1 MMLMQRGQLAVV
13 ALALLAGGCFTREE
27 TIEVRPDGSAMVTYE
42 VEGSRTELAAATGLP
57 GAVGWPL
64 LAETVTA
71 GTDGEKVE
79 RSWRVHL
86 NDLNLYPR
94 VLAGRNDSFA
104 ATAPAMETTLDMD
117 RQKGRT
123 VYTFTRRYIGRRA
136 GKFEDL
142 KKESNTAALM
152 ERAGEEG
159 FDALTPEERD
169 TLFAGLAE
177 YEAAAMWLRVRDALG
192 EAVLAGILDAP
203 AYKETVARVGT
214 FLEERLTGSYLQDYF
229 AADEQ
234 TQDRELARLRADL
247 RAQVGILLPAGNL
260 AGILDLLEEEERRF
274 QVTQDL
280 GDDSF
285 WLTVKMPGAIVAGN
299 ALMIEED
306 EAAWEFSGTDLL
318 RGDLVLTAVSVLE
331 NGQRP

>member
-1 MMLMQRGQLAVV
+1 MLNPRAQLAVV
-13 ALALLAGGCFTREE
+13 VLALVAGGCFTREE
-27 TIEVRPDGSAMVTYE
+27 TIEVRPDGSAVVTYE
-42 VEGSRTELAAATGLP
+42 VEGSHAELAAAAGLP
-57 GAVGWPL
+57 SAAGWSL
-64 LAETVTA
+64 REETVTA
-71 GTDGEKVE
+71 DEGGEKVH
-79 RSWRVHL
+79 RSWGVEL
-86 NDLNLYPR
+86 DDLNQYPR
-94 VLAGRNDSFA
+94 VLTGPNDPFA
-104 ATAPAMETTLDMD
+104 STAPAMETTLEMD
-117 RQKGRT
+117 RQQGRT

-142 KKESNTAALM
+142 KEDSDTAAFM

-159 FDALTPEERD
+159 FDALTAEEQD

-177 YEAAAMWLRVRDALG
+177 YAAAAMWLRVRDALG
-192 EAVLAGILDAP
+192 EAVLVGTLGTT
-203 AYKETVARVGT
+203 AYEETVARIEA
-214 FLEERLTGSYLQDYF
+214 FLQERLTGSYLQTYF

-247 RAQVGILLPAGNL
+247 RARIGSLLPAGSL
-260 AGILDLLEEEERRF
+260 PRILDLLEEEERRF

-285 WLTVKMPGAIVAGN
+285 WLTVKMPGTIVAGN
-299 ALMIEED
+299 ALMF
-306 EAAWEFSGTDLL
+306 EAGEVAWEFTGADLL